1 MEVRGQS
8 QAPASLLQGK
18 SPVPIV
24 QKAGWDPGPIW
35 MDIQKEKN
43 LFLQQSFE
51 LRTVQSVQSRSTGY
65 DTPVTEI
72 FLISW
77 Y

>member
-8 QAPASLLQGK
+8 HTPAALLPVK

-24 QKAGWDPGPIW
+24 QKAGWDPGPIL
-35 MDIQKEKN
+35 MDIQKRKP
-43 LFLQQSFE
+43 LPPTKF
-51 LRTVQSVQSRSTGY
+51 RTVQSVQSRSTGY